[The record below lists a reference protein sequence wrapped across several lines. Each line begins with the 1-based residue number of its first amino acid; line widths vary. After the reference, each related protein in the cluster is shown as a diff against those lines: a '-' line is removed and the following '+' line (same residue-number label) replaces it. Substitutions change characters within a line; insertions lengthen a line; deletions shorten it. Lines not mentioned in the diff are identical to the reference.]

1 MKGIGKQLLRM
12 KSKEID
18 SLTFDQKIG
27 VLLEISE
34 RLGINKNYVGVSE
47 EKTVITYFKRSKDT
61 DTIYEKIKAGKI
73 ESVSI
78 TSH

>member
-1 MKGIGKQLLRM
+1 M